1 VNKMKI
7 KEVLD
12 KKKKKNSFYTIEL
25 KEIQNKTFYEI
36 SNLFVKENVNTIV
49 FLDNKKPCYILTPS
63 DVIDILINHK
73 DILTIKEY
81 IEQHNKKLITMNKN
95 KTLFEAYKVMRNS
108 KIRHLIIVDDKGD
121 FLDIINFEEFTDYLA
136 EIALRDDLTGLYNRR
151 FFEFILDKYNI
162 EDKDIE
168 KGIIFIDLDNFK
180 PINDG
185 YGHHIGDKVLQT
197 VAKTIENSIRDIDYS
212 FRIGGDEFVV
222 LIFSN
227 KEVLKIVA
235 NRLFENINNIN
246 IDEIKIECSIGYA
259 HYPTDS
265 KDFSEVIKIA
275 DKRMYE
281 NKKKK
286 KTKN

>member
-1 VNKMKI
+1 MKI
-7 KEVLD
+7 KELIHKRRRKSNFYIMEFKKVLD
-12 KKKKKNSFYTIEL
+12 
-25 KEIQNKTFYEI
+25 KTFYEI
-36 SNLFVKENVNTIV
+36 SDLFVKENVNTLV

-63 DVIDILINHK
+63 DAIDILINHK
-73 DILTIKEY
+73 DFLTIKEY
-81 IEQHNKKLITMNKN
+81 IDQNQKKLITMNEI
-95 KTLFEAYKVMRNS
+95 KTLFEAYKIMRNN
-108 KIRHLIIVDDKGD
+108 KIRHLIVVNDKEE

-168 KGIIFIDLDNFK
+168 KGIIFIDLDDFK
-180 PINDG
+180 PINDK
-185 YGHHIGDKVLQT
+185 YGHHIGDKVLQA
-197 VAKTIENSIRDIDYS
+197 VAKKIENSIRDIDYS

-227 KEVLKIVA
+227 KEVLKRVA
-235 NRLFENINNIN
+235 NRVFENINNIN
-246 IDEIKIECSIGYA
+246 IDGIKVGCSIGYA
-259 HYPTDS
+259 HYLSDS

>member
-1 VNKMKI
+1 MKI

-73 DILTIKEY
+73 DVITAEKY
-81 IEQHNKKLITMNKN
+81 IEQNPKNLIYISQD

-108 KIRHLIIVDDKGD
+108 KIRHLIVVDENNN
-121 FLDIINFEEFTDYLA
+121 FLDIVHFEEFADYLA

-151 FFEFILDKYNI
+151 FFDFILDKYKI

-168 KGIIFIDLDNFK
+168 KGLIFIDLDNFK
-180 PINDG
+180 PINDK
-185 YGHHIGDKVLQT
+185 YGHDIGDKVLKE
-197 VAKTIENSIRDIDYS
+197 VANIIQNYIREIDYP
-212 FRIGGDEFVV
+212 FRFGGDEFVI

-227 KEVLKIVA
+227 KEILKKVSDRI
-235 NRLFENINNIN
+235 FEKVNSVN
-246 IDEIKIECSIGYA
+246 IDGVKVECSIGYA
-259 HYPTDS
+259 HYPTDN
-265 KDFSEVIKIA
+265 KDFNKIIKVA
-275 DKRMYE
+275 DQRMYE

-286 KTKN
+286 KTN